1 MFGNQRPREKT
12 IKEQSDG
19 AQTTG
24 MYCVIVQKKRTNRIQ
39 TYKTTDECR
48 TKMVVKISGGNFS
61 QVLV

>member
-24 MYCVIVQKKRTNRIQ
+24 MYCVIVQKKGRIEYKHTKRPTNAER
-39 TYKTTDECR
+39 KWLS
-48 TKMVVKISGGNFS
+48 K
-61 QVLV
+61 